1 MLWLILVTWWLTVR
15 KFGGSFKEMV
25 WLGDEVVHFG
35 VAVSH
40 FEYVVQLRLLAISPR
55 FESGISTN
63 DTGTLNLLKIT

>member
-1 MLWLILVTWWLTVR
+1 
-15 KFGGSFKEMV
+15 MV

-63 DTGTLNLLKIT
+63 DTGTLNLLKITQGLRSENIGIYHEQNHARFKV

>member
-1 MLWLILVTWWLTVR
+1 MFRV
-15 KFGGSFKEMV
+15 
-25 WLGDEVVHFG
+25 EVVHFG
-35 VAVSH
+35 VVVSH